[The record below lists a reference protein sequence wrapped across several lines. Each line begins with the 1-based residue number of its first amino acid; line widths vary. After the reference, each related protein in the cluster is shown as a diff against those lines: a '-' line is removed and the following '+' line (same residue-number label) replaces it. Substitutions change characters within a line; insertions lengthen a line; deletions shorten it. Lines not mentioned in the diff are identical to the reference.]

1 MNTKR
6 QFVRVFHVV
15 VVIVLIIQ
23 LSACGYFMYPE
34 RRGQKPVGRID
45 PAIAVL
51 DALGLLL
58 FIIPGVIAF
67 AVDITNGT
75 LYFPGGQRHSSVS
88 GESCRMTML
97 RVNPTELNE
106 KMIQQIVEKQTGISL
121 SPDLSKAEI
130 YPLDRSEN
138 IEATLGKL
146 ERSGYREDW
155 N

>member
-1 MNTKR
+1 
-6 QFVRVFHVV
+6 
-15 VVIVLIIQ
+15 
-23 LSACGYFMYPE
+23 
-34 RRGQKPVGRID
+34 
-45 PAIAVL
+45 
-51 DALGLLL
+51 LLL

-88 GESCRMTML
+88 GESYRMTMI

-121 SPDLSKAEI
+121 SPDLRNVEI

-146 ERSGYREDW
+146 ERSGYQEDW

>member
-1 MNTKR
+1 MNMKR
-6 QFVRVFHVV
+6 QFVRVFHFVI
-15 VVIVLIIQ
+15 VIVLIIQ
-23 LSACGYFMYPE
+23 VSACGYFMYPE

-75 LYFPGGQRHSSVS
+75 LYFPGGQHHSSVT
-88 GESCRMTML
+88 GESYRMTMI

-106 KMIQQIVEKQTGISL
+106 KMIQQIVEKQTGVSL
-121 SPDLSKAEI
+121 RPDLRNAEI
-130 YPLDRSEN
+130 YALDRSEN

-146 ERSGYREDW
+146 ERSGYRED
-155 N
+155 